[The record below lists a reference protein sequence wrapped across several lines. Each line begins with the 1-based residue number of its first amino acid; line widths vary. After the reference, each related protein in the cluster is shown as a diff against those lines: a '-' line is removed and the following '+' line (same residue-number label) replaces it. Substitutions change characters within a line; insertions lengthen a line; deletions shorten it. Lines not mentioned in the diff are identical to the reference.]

1 MHSYLG
7 RPIWGLVPGDWRV
20 ELGEMVGMC
29 VVVRSPALAA
39 GAFLREVR
47 RALCEGVR
55 VGMSLGGAERAAGF
69 VPQTRAE

>member
-1 MHSYLG
+1 
-7 RPIWGLVPGDWRV
+7 
-20 ELGEMVGMC
+20 MVGMC

-39 GAFLREVR
+39 GAFVREVR